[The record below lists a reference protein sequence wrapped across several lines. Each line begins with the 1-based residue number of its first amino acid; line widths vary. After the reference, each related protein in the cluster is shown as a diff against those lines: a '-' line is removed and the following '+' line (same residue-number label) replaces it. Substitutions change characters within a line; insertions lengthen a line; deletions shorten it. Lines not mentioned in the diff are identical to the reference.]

1 MPSADTA
8 PPLVSVKGLSKHFD
22 GVRALAGVDLDL
34 RPGEVHGLVGAN
46 GAGKSTL
53 IRCLAGLTSPD
64 AGTIEVDGQQVSL
77 ETPKAAGDL
86 GLAFIHQELNL
97 VPHFDAIANMLLGRP
112 KPSRLGLV
120 DWGRARRPAVEAG
133 RRLGVTFPLDRRVE
147 ELSVAQRWMVSIGR
161 ALVANARVIAMD
173 EPTAS
178 LSGAECDRLFE
189 VVRDLAAS
197 GVAVLYVSHRLDEV
211 LDLCDTVSVFRD
223 GRLTR
228 RVSRGE
234 LEKSGLIRE
243 IVGRELAP
251 HEPEVESAAAPAR
264 EVPVLEARGLS
275 RGLVQDVSFVLRRG
289 EVLGLGGLVGAG
301 RTELARLLCGVDRP
315 TSGSIRLAGTE
326 VVLPNVAAAVSR
338 GIGLVPEE
346 RRSQGLVLHR
356 SVAFNINIADQRP
369 LRLVPWLPLLHMG
382 RARARA
388 VELSQRLGI
397 KTSNVD
403 QPVSALSGGNQQ
415 KVLIARWLTRERSVL
430 VLDELS
436 RGVDI
441 GARGEIHAII
451 RELARS
457 GTGVIAIS
465 SDVEELVALCD
476 RVVVMAEGRVTGE
489 LEGAELTEQAVVA
502 LSYAHARPNQEVS
515 A

>member
-1 MPSADTA
+1 MST
-8 PPLVSVKGLSKHFD
+8 PLVR
-22 GVRALAGVDLDL
+22 VRALSKSFAGARALTGVDLDL
-34 RPGEVHGLVGAN
+34 HAGEVHGLVGAN

-53 IRCLAGLTSPD
+53 IRCLAGLVTPD
-64 AGTIEVDGQQVSL
+64 SGVIEVDGRPVTL
-77 ETPKAAGDL
+77 TTPKDAGDL
-86 GLAFIHQELNL
+86 GLAFIHQELNV
-97 VPHFDAIANMLLGRP
+97 VPHFDATANMLLGRR
-112 KPSRLGLV
+112 KPSRFGIV
-120 DWGRARRPAVEAG
+120 DWGRARRPAIEAG
-133 RRLGVTFPLDRRVE
+133 RRLGVTFPLDRRVD

-178 LSGAECDRLFE
+178 LSATESERLFE

-223 GRLTR
+223 GHLTR
-228 RVSRGE
+228 RVTRGE
-234 LEKSGLIRE
+234 LGKPGLIRE
-243 IVGRELAP
+243 IIGRDLTP
-251 HEPEVESAAAPAR
+251 VEPEVAR
-264 EVPVLEARGLS
+264 AGTANRETPLLEVRCLT
-275 RGLVQDVSFVLRRG
+275 RGLVQDASFELRRG

-301 RTELARLLCGVDRP
+301 RTELARMICGVDRP
-315 TSGSIRLAGTE
+315 LAGSMLLGGEKVTFAS
-326 VVLPNVAAAVSR
+326 VTAAVR
-338 GIGLVPEE
+338 HGIGLVPEE
-346 RRSQGLVLHR
+346 RRSQGLILHR

-369 LRLVPWLPLLHMG
+369 LRRVPWLPLLHVG

-388 VELSQRLGI
+388 VELSERLGI
-397 KTSNVD
+397 KTTNVD
-403 QPVSALSGGNQQ
+403 EPVSSLSGGNQQ
-415 KVLIARWLTRERSVL
+415 KVLIARWLTRERKVL

-441 GARGEIHAII
+441 GARAEIHAII
-451 RELARS
+451 RELARA

-489 LEGAELTEQAVVA
+489 LAGAELTEEGIVA
-502 LSYAHARPNQEVS
+502 LSYAQAELDREVS

>member
-1 MPSADTA
+1 MST
-8 PPLVSVKGLSKHFD
+8 PLV
-22 GVRALAGVDLDL
+22 GVRALSKSFAGARALTGIDLDL
-34 RPGEVHGLVGAN
+34 QAGEVHGLVGAN

-53 IRCLAGLTSPD
+53 IRCLAGLVTPD
-64 AGTIEVDGQQVSL
+64 SGTIEVDGQPVTL
-77 ETPKAAGDL
+77 ATPKDAGDL
-86 GLAFIHQELNL
+86 GLGFIHQELNL
-97 VPHFDAIANMLLGRP
+97 VPHFDATANMLLGRR
-112 KPSRLGLV
+112 KPSRLGIV

-133 RRLGVTFPLDRRVE
+133 RRLGVTFPLDRRVD

-178 LSGAECDRLFE
+178 LSATESERLYE

-211 LDLCDTVSVFRD
+211 LALCDTVSVFRD
-223 GRLTR
+223 GHLTR

-243 IVGRELAP
+243 IIGRDLAP
-251 HEPEVESAAAPAR
+251 VEPKVEPVEAPDR
-264 EVPVLEARGLS
+264 ETPLLELRGLT
-275 RGLVQDVSFVLRRG
+275 RGLVQDASFELRRG

-301 RTELARLLCGVDRP
+301 RTELARMICGVDRP
-315 TSGSIRLAGTE
+315 LAGTMLLGGE
-326 VVLPNVAAAVSR
+326 AVTFATVTAAVR
-338 GIGLVPEE
+338 HGIGLVPEE

-356 SVAFNINIADQRP
+356 SVAFNINIADMRP
-369 LRLVPWLPLLHMG
+369 LRRVPWLPLLHVG

-388 VELSQRLGI
+388 VELSERLGI
-397 KTSNVD
+397 KTSDVD
-403 QPVSALSGGNQQ
+403 EPVSSLSGGNQQ
-415 KVLIARWLTRERSVL
+415 KVLIARWLTRERKVL

-441 GARGEIHAII
+441 GARAEIHTII
-451 RELARS
+451 RKLARE

-489 LEGAELTEQAVVA
+489 LSGDELTEEGVVA
-502 LSYAHARPNQEVS
+502 LSYAHAGLEREVP